1 MALDFCGTLAE
12 LLANHEALISLL
24 WHNNYFE
31 DSEFRDWQGVVKKLL
46 EILTPVNL

>member
-12 LLANHEALISLL
+12 LLANHGALISLL

-31 DSEFRDWQGVVKKLL
+31 DSEFRDWQVLYKKLL
-46 EILTPVNL
+46 EFLTLVNL